1 MVNHGVFKLDRT
13 SAFPRS
19 RKSTYGKLAA
29 GALLV
34 AAFIGLLFPWVSGSF
49 VQSGDVAAYMQPVPS
64 EMAPSVYT
72 PDVYPNQAQNAQ
84 PEEHIQAF

>member
-1 MVNHGVFKLDRT
+1 MVNHGVYKLDRT

-19 RKSTYGKLAA
+19 QKRTYGKLAA

-34 AAFIGLLFPWVSGSF
+34 AAFVGLLFPWISGDL
-49 VQSGDVAAYMQPVPS
+49 VQSGDAAAYMQPVPS
-64 EMAPSVYT
+64 EMAPFVYT